1 MSKWVS
7 VSDACQAFDKSD
19 RTVRRWIEDGKLKS
33 RKSGRSVEVLL
44 EVSDIESANGGQTAA
59 QVEIARLKAEV
70 DGKDEVIAALR
81 SQVEELSSS
90 RERQDT
96 IILQL
101 SRQLDQSQRLLE
113 YHAEPWYRRMFRK
126 GRKEEI
132 D

>member
-70 DGKDEVIAALR
+70 DGKDEVVTALR

-113 YHAEPWYRRMFRK
+113 YHAEPWYRRMFGKR
-126 GRKEEI
+126 RKEEI